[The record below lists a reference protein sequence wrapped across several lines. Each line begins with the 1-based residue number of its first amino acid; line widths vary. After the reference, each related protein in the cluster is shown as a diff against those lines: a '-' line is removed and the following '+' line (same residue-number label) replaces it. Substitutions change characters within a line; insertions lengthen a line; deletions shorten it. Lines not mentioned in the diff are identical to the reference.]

1 MGDSTLPSPLIA
13 PSDSTIV
20 TDCGLGRGEPIIA
33 SVGEGD
39 LASGTTVLVLNTD
52 ALGVSTSPSTR
63 ESLFAKI
70 GVVTVVGGGRA
81 CIYGP

>member
-1 MGDSTLPSPLIA
+1 MGDSTLPSPLTVA
-13 PSDSTIV
+13 SDSTIV
-20 TDCGLGRGEPIIA
+20 TDCGLGRGEPIVA

-52 ALGVSTSPSTR
+52 ARGVSTSPSTR
-63 ESLFAKI
+63 ESRFVKT
-70 GVVTVVGGGRA
+70 GVVTFVGGGRA